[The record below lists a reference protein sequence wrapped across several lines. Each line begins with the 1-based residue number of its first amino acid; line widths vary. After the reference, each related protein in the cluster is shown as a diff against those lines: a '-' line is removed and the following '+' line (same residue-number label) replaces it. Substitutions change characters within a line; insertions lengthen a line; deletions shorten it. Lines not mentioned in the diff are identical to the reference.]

1 MIAHVHALAVS
12 AAAACGPQVL
22 GDSLTLLDGEE
33 DEAPELRLSVHKH
46 SPTLALRRRNR
57 MVLSFIRLADA
68 RRIPWE
74 GAVACHTRPGER
86 RLSIVRSEADC
97 ACARLPRSAEDR
109 RPASKGAHQL
119 PEKVKRRG
127 RRCRGCFK

>member
-12 AAAACGPQVL
+12 AAAAFGPQVL

-57 MVLSFIRLADA
+57 MVSLSMEPSGSLQRQRWLTA
-68 RRIPWE
+68 REVSGLRRT
-74 GAVACHTRPGER
+74 HT
-86 RLSIVRSEADC
+86 
-97 ACARLPRSAEDR
+97 
-109 RPASKGAHQL
+109 
-119 PEKVKRRG
+119 
-127 RRCRGCFK
+127 